1 MIKDLCLQN
10 IEMSRMKRV
19 INNYLIED
27 EGDTLRIS
35 KLDSDDDFELNVV
48 RLSKFEIQRIDGTF
62 IYFM

>member
-1 MIKDLCLQN
+1 
-10 IEMSRMKRV
+10 MKRV

-62 IYFM
+62 IYFMDGRVKKISDLFSS